1 MAEKRLS
8 EAARPMPEQIT
19 YANLLFLAVWLSIL
33 LMILT
38 YFAYVTDLVSPHV
51 PMDVVQ
57 QHWSSSVGNYLH
69 ATQSPHGWGWLRL
82 LDTGDYL
89 NFVGLALLALI
100 TIFCYLVL
108 LPGYIR
114 RKDRIY
120 TLICVLEVLVLS
132 LAASGILGT
141 GGH

>member
-1 MAEKRLS
+1 MTEKRPS

-33 LMILT
+33 LLILT

-51 PMDVVQ
+51 PMEVVQ
-57 QHWSSSVGNYLH
+57 QHWSSSVGDYLH
-69 ATQSPHGWGWLRL
+69 ATDAPHGWGWLHL

-89 NFVGLALLALI
+89 NFIGLALLALI

-114 RKDRIY
+114 RKDWVY

-132 LAASGILGT
+132 LAASGILGA

>member
-1 MAEKRLS
+1 MTEKSLS

-19 YANLLFLAVWLSIL
+19 YANLLFLVVWVSIL
-33 LMILT
+33 LMIVT
-38 YFAYVTDLVSPHV
+38 YFAYVTNLVSPYV
-51 PMDVVQ
+51 PIEVVQ
-57 QHWSSSVGNYLH
+57 QHWTSSVGDYMH
-69 ATQSPHGWGWLRL
+69 TTGAPHGWGWLRL

-89 NFVGLALLALI
+89 NFIGLTILALI
-100 TIFCYLVL
+100 TILCYLVL

-114 RKDRIY
+114 RKDWLY

-132 LAASGILGT
+132 LAASGILGA